1 VLEKAREQAGQE
13 ADNLRQEVD
22 EVRRALARARQ
33 PLEALK
39 PVQQRVEEIT
49 TTVQQAVAR
58 EDAPQAEGLPLRLGE
73 KVRVRSIRMEGVITA
88 IGESDVEVQVG
99 NLRVRARLGDLQRRG
114 EPDEP
119 RAEGALASGKTTLT
133 AAASGAKGASK
144 ASQTATP
151 YYPSPGMEIDL
162 RGQRAEDAV
171 DALERYLEA
180 AYLAGLPFVR
190 IIHGKGTGRLRQVIR
205 ESLGASPHVKSHGP
219 GLEQE
224 GGDGVTVAKLHID

>member
-1 VLEKAREQAGQE
+1 
-13 ADNLRQEVD
+13 VD

-49 TTVQQAVAR
+49 TTVQQVVAR
-58 EDAPQAEGLPLRLGE
+58 EDVPQAEGLPLRLGE

-114 EPDEP
+114 ETDAAK
-119 RAEGALASGKTTLT
+119 AEAAPATGGKTTLT
-133 AAASGAKGASK
+133 AAASGAKGPSK
-144 ASQTATP
+144 GAAQTATP

-171 DALERYLEA
+171 DALNA
-180 AYLAGLPFVR
+180 
-190 IIHGKGTGRLRQVIR
+190 I
-205 ESLGASPHVKSHGP
+205 
-219 GLEQE
+219 
-224 GGDGVTVAKLHID
+224 